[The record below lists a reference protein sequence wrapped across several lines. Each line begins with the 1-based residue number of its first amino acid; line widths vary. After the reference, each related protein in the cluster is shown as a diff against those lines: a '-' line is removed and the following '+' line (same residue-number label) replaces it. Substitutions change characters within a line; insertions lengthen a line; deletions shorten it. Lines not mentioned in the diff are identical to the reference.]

1 MPVVFVYQAS
11 DFTTGLPDESGA
23 AAAGSAPFVLTLAP
37 GATPIAVEISDDDA
51 LFHEVDA
58 TQTLTS
64 AVVLNGTSYNAGDDI
79 KAAYHLSNST
89 TGHTITSFHAGP
101 GVDGYGQ
108 GPVVGIVS
116 TVPLT
121 AGSSYSFDGE
131 VTSHNNEIAYSSYV
145 ACFTEG
151 TVIDTVNGP
160 VLIQDLELDDLIETR
175 DHGPQPVRWIGK
187 RSVPAMAN
195 LAPIVFEPYAIGNRE
210 RLVVSPQHRVL
221 ISGWMC
227 ELLFSEDEVLVPASH
242 LINGETIWRKAG
254 GTVTY
259 YHIMTDRHEIIYSNG
274 TPSESFHPNGAAI
287 YGMGLSAEAE
297 LIALF
302 PELADVISD
311 FGPAVRRSLKKHET
325 RLLRPA
331 FA

>member
-160 VLIQDLELDDLIETR
+160 VTIQDLELDDLIEMA
-175 DHGPQPVRWIGK
+175 DVALYSAK
-187 RSVPAMAN
+187 RA
-195 LAPIVFEPYAIGNRE
+195 GRNR
-210 RLVVSPQHRVL
+210 V
-221 ISGWMC
+221 
-227 ELLFSEDEVLVPASH
+227 
-242 LINGETIWRKAG
+242 
-254 GTVTY
+254 
-259 YHIMTDRHEIIYSNG
+259 EIIE
-274 TPSESFHPNGAAI
+274 T
-287 YGMGLSAEAE
+287 GLDGD
-297 LIALF
+297 F
-302 PELADVISD
+302 SD
-311 FGPAVRRSLKKHET
+311 LLQGERR
-325 RLLRPA
+325 RA
-331 FA
+331 